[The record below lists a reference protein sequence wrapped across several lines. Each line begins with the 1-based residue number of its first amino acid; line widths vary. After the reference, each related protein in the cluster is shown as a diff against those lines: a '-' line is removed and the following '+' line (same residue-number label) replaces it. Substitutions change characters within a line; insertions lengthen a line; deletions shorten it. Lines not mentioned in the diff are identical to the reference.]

1 MNLLKVFSKCKS
13 LILCR
18 DSLGFR
24 CVSDPWWADYYQKHQ
39 TLKKHPMHKFTN
51 LISMTYV
58 IFYYNIHPVKFI
70 CDLTLYGK
78 NEFMES
84 LLEMFALDA
93 MTNQSAMCIVS
104 RHRSVNNKTFVRHS
118 WLNQSSDL
126 ENIANK

>member
-1 MNLLKVFSKCKS
+1 
-13 LILCR
+13 
-18 DSLGFR
+18 
-24 CVSDPWWADYYQKHQ
+24 
-39 TLKKHPMHKFTN
+39 
-51 LISMTYV
+51 MTYV